1 MRSDVS
7 VQELIVPGEL
17 EAAFERVCET
27 SGEFTEAC
35 VALGLDPTRDF
46 CFSNLQGVDFSGAD
60 LRGFDFQGANLRG
73 SYGAEVL
80 FDNSTNFEG
89 ADLQGSCFATY
100 YREYQLFRS
109 NPMAGRMYRA
119 LLDEDPFEIHVLTE
133 DLDKP

>member
-80 FDNSTNFEG
+80 FDMGALRLIRRRQSV
-89 ADLQGSCFATY
+89 ADL
-100 YREYQLFRS
+100 L
-109 NPMAGRMYRA
+109 A
-119 LLDEDPFEIHVLTE
+119 LENV
-133 DLDKP
+133 